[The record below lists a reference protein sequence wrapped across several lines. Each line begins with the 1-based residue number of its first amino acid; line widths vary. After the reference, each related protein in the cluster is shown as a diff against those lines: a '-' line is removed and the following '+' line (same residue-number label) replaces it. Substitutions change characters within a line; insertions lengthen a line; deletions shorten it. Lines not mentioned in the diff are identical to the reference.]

1 MFKIT
6 KQDLQ
11 RRSSRELSS
20 LFNHIH
26 LGVGWLAHPSAER
39 SAALSLLSMIR
50 AEQTRRGL
58 DP

>member
-6 KQDLQ
+6 SSDLQ
-11 RRSSRELSS
+11 RRSATELSS

-26 LGVGWLAHPSAER
+26 RGVGWLVNPSAER
-39 SAALSLLSMIR
+39 SAALALLALIR

-58 DP
+58 SP